1 MTKICLTC
9 SVNDKLNKNK
19 IPKWYYKIGNESLLP
34 PILNNNKEYSMDNKK
49 NFEKT
54 EPELSD
60 INVSVNI
67 ENESP
72 NKWLFYWA
80 SDPQNSYSIINDPIV
95 AYNNEDNHG
104 LVKTDKNGNAK
115 IILNCPQPYKV
126 NNITYP
132 RHVHFTLEKNDNWDT
147 QIKTYIITCN
157 LNKEQFKNIMKENT
171 HIVLNA
177 LSGDSY
183 NKYHIPDTYNLPY
196 ESLNKLPKA
205 KKKIKIKKFVKNI
218 IKNYPDILKLVE
230 SKKLNILDVP
240 IITYCAN
247 KKCNA
252 GKKLTE
258 HFIDS
263 GFTNILEYP
272 GGNEEFKKND
282 TDKKNTNVDNLNIE
296 YEILVYKDKKY
307 IHNIKNNN
315 IEDKNGNIIGK
326 WNNKDII
333 FSDDDNETSESNLE
347 KLKDILNNS
356 SNVNKEKTIDKQDVI
371 IVKDRNYIS
380 KEQFNEDFNGWGFT
394 FF

>member
-1 MTKICLTC
+1 MAKICLTC
-9 SVNDKLNKNK
+9 SVNDELNKNK

-34 PILNNNKEYSMDNKK
+34 PILNNNKEYSMDNIK
-49 NFEKT
+49 NFKNK

-60 INVSVNI
+60 ITVSVDI

-132 RHVHFTLEKNDNWDT
+132 RHVHFTLEKNGEWDT

-157 LNKEQFKNIMKENT
+157 LDKEQFKNMMKENT
-171 HIVLNA
+171 HIALNA
-177 LSGDSY
+177 LGEDSFK
-183 NKYHIPDTYNLPY
+183 KYHIPDTYNLPH
-196 ESLNKLPKA
+196 ESLNRLSKA
-205 KKKIKIKKFVKNI
+205 KKKIKIKKFLKNI
-218 IKNYPDILKLVE
+218 IKNYPNILKLVD

-252 GKKLTE
+252 GKNLTE
-258 HFIDS
+258 HLIDS

-272 GGNEEFKKND
+272 GGNEDFKKKD
-282 TDKKNTNVDNLNIE
+282 TDKNIDNI
-296 YEILVYKDKKY
+296 VK
-307 IHNIKNNN
+307 
-315 IEDKNGNIIGK
+315 
-326 WNNKDII
+326 NKDII
-333 FSDDDNETSESNLE
+333 LKDDDNKTSESNLE
-347 KLKDILNNS
+347 KLKNILNNNS
-356 SNVNKEKTIDKQDVI
+356 DNVNKENTINKQDNI

-380 KEQFNEDFNGWGFT
+380 KEEFNDEFRGWGFT

>member
-9 SVNDKLNKNK
+9 SINDKLNKNK

-49 NFEKT
+49 NFKNT

-115 IILNCPQPYKV
+115 IILNCPQSYKV

-132 RHVHFTLEKNDNWDT
+132 RHVHFTLEKND
-147 QIKTYIITCN
+147 
-157 LNKEQFKNIMKENT
+157 EA
-171 HIVLNA
+171 LNA
-177 LSGDSY
+177 LSEESF

-205 KKKIKIKKFVKNI
+205 KKKIKIKKFLKNI
-218 IKNYPDILKLVE
+218 IKNYPKILKLVD

-252 GKKLTE
+252 GKNLTE
-258 HFIDS
+258 HLIDS

-272 GGNEEFKKND
+272 GGNEDFKK
-282 TDKKNTNVDNLNIE
+282 
-296 YEILVYKDKKY
+296 KDKEEKLNDEKK
-307 IHNIKNNN
+307 I
-315 IEDKNGNIIGK
+315 D
-326 WNNKDII
+326 KDII
-333 FSDDDNETSESNLE
+333 LKEDDNENNLE
-347 KLKDILNNS
+347 KLKNILNNS
-356 SNVNKEKTIDKQDVI
+356 SNVNKEKTVDKQDNI
-371 IVKDRNYIS
+371 IVNDRNYIS
-380 KEQFNEDFNGWGFT
+380 KKQFEDEFNGWGFT